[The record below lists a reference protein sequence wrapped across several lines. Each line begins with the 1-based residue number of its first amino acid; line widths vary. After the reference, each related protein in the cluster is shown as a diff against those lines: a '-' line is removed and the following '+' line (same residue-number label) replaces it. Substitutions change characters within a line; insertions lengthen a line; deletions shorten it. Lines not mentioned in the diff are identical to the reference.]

1 MLQYSKLLRGR
12 EEWKAKA
19 IARGDENREQRKTIK
34 RYQKRIAELKDQN
47 KVLKEQLA
55 EDGEKNSCWREAPR
69 P

>member
-34 RYQKRIAELKDQN
+34 RYQQRIAELKDQN
-47 KVLKEQLA
+47 KMLKEQLA
-55 EDGEKNSCWREAPR
+55 EDGEKNSCCRETPR